1 MDKSSPSE
9 SESIYK
15 VYLIG
20 DAGAPKTYDDPTL
33 TLFSKHLEKASKNSA
48 AIFLGDNI
56 YGNGLPDSTH
66 PERLFYEN
74 RLLTQ
79 LKTVKEFSGKVFFI
93 PGNHD
98 WDNGQ
103 THGLKAVK
111 RQEQFIEDY
120 LGRGNTFLPDNG
132 FPGPHEVKLMD
143 EDDHPDLN
151 DDIRLV
157 ALDTQWWL
165 HEYEKSYGDNGD
177 FVVNDAGDVINKLED
192 IVRDRKNDYLIIA
205 AHHPLVSMKVMV
217 DISPYPH
224 ILNPQF

>member
-1 MDKSSPSE
+1 MRLLSSLTISLFLISCGSTGLYVDSDERAWMDKSPPSE

-79 LKTVKEFSGKVFFI
+79 LKTVKEFF
-93 PGNHD
+93 
-98 WDNGQ
+98 W
-103 THGLKAVK
+103 
-111 RQEQFIEDY
+111 
-120 LGRGNTFLPDNG
+120 
-132 FPGPHEVKLMD
+132 
-143 EDDHPDLN
+143 
-151 DDIRLV
+151 
-157 ALDTQWWL
+157 
-165 HEYEKSYGDNGD
+165 
-177 FVVNDAGDVINKLED
+177 
-192 IVRDRKNDYLIIA
+192 
-205 AHHPLVSMKVMV
+205 
-217 DISPYPH
+217 
-224 ILNPQF
+224 